1 MSTTEDEIFKIVEE
15 KNIRFIRLQF
25 VDVQGLPKN
34 VAIPISQLEKALG
47 PGIAFDGSSIEGFVR
62 IEESDMLL
70 RPDLDTFTVLPWSG
84 NEGTAEARL
93 ICDIEL
99 GNGEPFMGCPRQVL
113 KKNLNEAAKMGYEM
127 NTGPEMEF
135 FLFKRVNG
143 SPTNIPQ
150 DSGGYFDLAPI
161 DLAEEIKREIVLV
174 LEEMGFEIEA
184 SHHEVAMGQ
193 HEIDFKYDNALA
205 TADKTVTL
213 KYVAKTLALKHDLHA
228 TFMPKPIFGVN
239 ASGMHTNTSLFK
251 DGKNAFYDPDAPE
264 QISDVLRYFVGGV
277 LKHIKAITLVT
288 CPLVNSYKRLVLGYE
303 APVYI
308 TWSGPN
314 RSSLI
319 RVPAPRGN
327 STRIEIRSPDPSCN
341 PYLAFSAIL
350 AAGLDGVKHKIEPPE
365 RVEKNVYEL
374 TEEEKKRMNIDVLP
388 STLYEA
394 VQYFEE
400 DELLVSALGEH
411 ASESLINAAMA
422 DWNAYRSQV
431 HQWELDRYLP
441 IF

>member
-1 MSTTEDEIFKIVEE
+1 
-15 KNIRFIRLQF
+15 
-25 VDVQGLPKN
+25 
-34 VAIPISQLEKALG
+34 
-47 PGIAFDGSSIEGFVR
+47 
-62 IEESDMLL
+62 
-70 RPDLDTFTVLPWSG
+70 
-84 NEGTAEARL
+84 
-93 ICDIEL
+93 
-99 GNGEPFMGCPRQVL
+99 
-113 KKNLNEAAKMGYEM
+113 
-127 NTGPEMEF
+127 
-135 FLFKRVNG
+135 
-143 SPTNIPQ
+143 
-150 DSGGYFDLAPI
+150 
-161 DLAEEIKREIVLV
+161 
-174 LEEMGFEIEA
+174 
-184 SHHEVAMGQ
+184 
-193 HEIDFKYDNALA
+193 
-205 TADKTVTL
+205 
-213 KYVAKTLALKHDLHA
+213 
-228 TFMPKPIFGVN
+228 MPKPIFGVN